1 MDYFKILNLNREP
14 FGNSPAPEFFF
25 QSMEHVACLQQLELA
40 IRLRRG
46 LNVVMGDVGTGK
58 TTLCRQLIL
67 RFTESEDDGDEF
79 QTRLI
84 LDPNF
89 STPREFLSA
98 VAMTFGL
105 PGVEAAESEWQLK
118 ENIKKY
124 LFQKGVDEKKTVILI
139 IDEGQ
144 KIPYFSRE
152 ILREF
157 LNYETNENKLLQ
169 IIIFA
174 QNEFSQILKSHA
186 NFADR
191 VNQLYFLKPLN
202 FSQTKALIRFRL
214 SRAGRPA
221 EMPPLFTPLGLWAIY
236 GATDGYPRRIITLCH
251 QILLTLIIQNKVRAG
266 WTVVRSATG
275 RLMPD
280 AIRRRRWASAA
291 LLSVLAFALTAF
303 LFFLPRPLNI
313 IPPSTAVQPR
323 PNPVESE
330 PIVTSRAAAKSEKM
344 TEQPSARLE
353 EITTVG
359 MQPAAVK
366 DPSAGSVQEQSSGE
380 SKSAPAMPAHLGSLK
395 IRDGGTVLQLL
406 LQIYG
411 NTETNRFNAVAKA
424 NPHIKDMNRVRAGET
439 ITFPAIPAKAGSL
452 GAASHWVQ
460 IAKKGSLVEAY
471 QIFRR
476 YPADQPPIRL
486 IPTWNKKDGLV
497 FFIILTKGFNKEIG
511 AQEAI
516 RNLPSEFAAS
526 LKIMEKPGKDTV
538 YFAY

>member
-25 QSMEHVACLQQLELA
+25 LSTEHVACLQQLELA

-67 RFTESEDDGDEF
+67 RFTESEEDCDEF

-105 PGVEAAESEWQLK
+105 PGVETAESEWQLK

-124 LFQKGVDEKKTVILI
+124 LFQKGVDEKKTVVLI

-202 FSQTKALIRFRL
+202 FSETKALIRFRV
-214 SRAGRPA
+214 SRAGRPM
-221 EMPPLFTPLGLWAIY
+221 EMPALFTPLGLWAIY
-236 GATDGYPRRIITLCH
+236 RATDGYPRRIITLCH
-251 QILLTLIIQNKVRAG
+251 QILLTLIIQNRMKAG
-266 WTVVRSATG
+266 WTTVRSATG

-280 AIRRRRWASAA
+280 TTRRRRWASAA
-291 LLSVLAFALTAF
+291 LLSVLALALTAF
-303 LFFLPRPLNI
+303 LLFLPRPLNL
-313 IPPSTAVQPR
+313 IPISTAVQPR
-323 PNPVESE
+323 QNPVESA
-330 PIVTSRAAAKSEKM
+330 PIVTSPAVAKPEKM
-344 TEQPSARLE
+344 TEPPPARPE
-353 EITTVG
+353 EIPAAG
-359 MQPAAVK
+359 IQPAAVK
-366 DPSAGSVQEQSSGE
+366 DTSAGSVQEKSSGE
-380 SKSAPAMPAHLGSLK
+380 SESAPAMPAHLGSLK
-395 IRDGGTVLQLL
+395 IRDGGTVLLLL

-411 NTETNRFNAVAKA
+411 NTESNRFKAVAKA

-452 GAASHWVQ
+452 ETASHWVQ

-471 QIFRR
+471 QTFKR

-497 FFIILTKGFNKEIG
+497 FFIILRKGFNKEVG
-511 AQEAI
+511 AREAI
-516 RNLPSEFAAS
+516 RNLPSEFAAGS
-526 LKIMEKPGKDTV
+526 EMMKKPENDTV

>member
-25 QSMEHVACLQQLELA
+25 LSTEHVACLQQLELA

-58 TTLCRQLIL
+58 TTLGRQLIL
-67 RFTESEDDGDEF
+67 RFTESEDDCNEF
-79 QTRLI
+79 QTHLI

-105 PGVEAAESEWQLK
+105 PGVETAESEWQLK

-124 LFQKGVDEKKTVILI
+124 LFQKGVDEKKTVVLI

-144 KIPYFSRE
+144 KIPYFCRE

-191 VNQLYFLKPLN
+191 INQVYFLKPLN
-202 FSQTKALIRFRL
+202 FSETKALIRFRL

-221 EMPPLFTPLGLWAIY
+221 EMPALFTPLGLWAIY
-236 GATDGYPRRIITLCH
+236 RATDGYPRRIITLCH
-251 QILLTLIIQNKVRAG
+251 QILLTLIIQNKMKAG
-266 WTVVRSATG
+266 WTIVRSASG

-280 AIRRRRWASAA
+280 TTRRRRWATAA

-303 LFFLPRPLNI
+303 LGFLPKPLNI
-313 IPPSTAVQPR
+313 IAPSTAVQPH
-323 PNPVESE
+323 PNPVVSA
-330 PIVTSRAAAKSEKM
+330 PFVTSPVTANSDRM
-344 TEQPSARLE
+344 TEQPHTRPE
-353 EITTVG
+353 EIPKESVES
-359 MQPAAVK
+359 AAVK
-366 DPSAGSVQEQSSGE
+366 DTPAGSTREKSPGE
-380 SKSAPAMPAHLGSLK
+380 SKSVPAMPAHLGNLK
-395 IRDGGTVLQLL
+395 IPKGGTVLLL
-406 LQIYG
+406 LLEIYG
-411 NTETNRFNAVAKA
+411 NTESNRFKAVARA
-424 NPHIKDMNRVRAGET
+424 NPHIKDMNRIQTGET
-439 ITFPAIPAKAGSL
+439 IAFPAIPAKAGSL
-452 GAASHWVQ
+452 ETASHWVQ
-460 IAKKGSLVEAY
+460 IAKKGSLEEAY
-471 QIFRR
+471 QIFKG
-476 YPADQPPIRL
+476 YPADQPSIRL
-486 IPTWNKKDGLV
+486 IPMWNKRDGLV
-497 FFIILTKGFNKEIG
+497 FSIILRKGFNKKEG
-511 AQEAI
+511 AQDAI
-516 RNLPSEFAAS
+516 RNLPSEFAVGS
-526 LKIMEKPGKDTV
+526 EIMKKPEMDTV

>member
-25 QSMEHVACLQQLELA
+25 LSTEHVACLQQLELA

-67 RFTESEDDGDEF
+67 GFTESEEDCNEF
-79 QTRLI
+79 QTHVI

-89 STPREFLSA
+89 STPHEFLSA

-105 PGVEAAESEWQLK
+105 PGADAEESEWRLK

-124 LFQKGVDEKKTVILI
+124 LFRKGVDEKKTVVLI

-191 VNQLYFLKPLN
+191 VNQIYFLKPLN
-202 FSQTKALIRFRL
+202 FSQTKALIHFRI

-221 EMPPLFTPLGLWAIY
+221 EMPALFTPLGLWAIY
-236 GATDGYPRRIITLCH
+236 RATNGYPRRIITLCH

-266 WTVVRSATG
+266 WTVVHSATG

-280 AIRRRRWASAA
+280 ALRTRRWVSAS
-291 LLSVLAFALTAF
+291 LLSVLAFALIAF
-303 LFFLPRPLNI
+303 LFFLPRPLNLI
-313 IPPSTAVQPR
+313 LPSATVQPQ
-323 PNPVESE
+323 PNPIQSAPVAT
-330 PIVTSRAAAKSEKM
+330 PHVVTKPEKM
-344 TEQPSARLE
+344 TEPPSARMG
-353 EITTVG
+353 EIPTAGT
-359 MQPAAVK
+359 QSAAVK
-366 DPSAGSVQEQSSGE
+366 DPSAGSVREPSSGE
-380 SKSAPAMPAHLGSLK
+380 SKPAPAMPAHLGSLK
-395 IRDGGTVLQLL
+395 IRDGGTVLLLL

-411 NTETNRFNAVAKA
+411 NTESNRFKTVAKA

-452 GAASHWVQ
+452 ETASHWVQ

-476 YPADQPPIRL
+476 YPADQPSIRL
-486 IPTWNKKDGLV
+486 IPTWDIKDGLV
-497 FFIILTKGFNKEIG
+497 FFIVLRKGFNKESE
-511 AQEAI
+511 AREAI
-516 RNLPSEFAAS
+516 RNLPPEFAAGS
-526 LKIMEKPGKDTV
+526 EIMKKPGKDTV